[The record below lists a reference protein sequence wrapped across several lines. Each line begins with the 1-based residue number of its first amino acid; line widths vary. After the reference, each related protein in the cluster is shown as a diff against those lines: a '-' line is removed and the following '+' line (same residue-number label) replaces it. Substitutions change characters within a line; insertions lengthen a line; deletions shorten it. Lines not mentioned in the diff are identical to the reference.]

1 MDSKKGTKEQKENF
15 RKLQE
20 GWKKGIYLSKNKNLK
35 RPGVLKSRNETR
47 MKLETITNKPKPRLK
62 PKLKPK
68 QTEQPRQLDKTARP
82 APPNSGIPNSGA
94 NGFSY
99 VEQQWIEKRAKAIL
113 AREIRRRNKYE

>member
-35 RPGVLKSRNETR
+35 RPGVLKSRSETR

-62 PKLKPK
+62 PKLK
-68 QTEQPRQLDKTARP
+68 QTEQPRHLDKTARP